1 MNLDRVVSRSIRVS
15 KTQLTLLH
23 FRNQFLIEQAASLLV
38 QRTVDGDNIT
48 LSQHLFQVI
57 YASAA
62 NFFLN
67 LRLERL
73 VVKVQQLLAVK
84 WLESSQ
90 HAFADT
96 PDSDCAHDL
105 ILEIVFVLCNRG
117 DIPVSTRDLLMSWNK
132 VANEGEDGHENMLC
146 HGYHIGTSDF
156 SDCDATVGFV
166 PSIKVNVVGSNAR
179 SDGKFELLSFSES
192 FGCQVTWVE
201 ANSNK

>member
-1 MNLDRVVSRSIRVS
+1 M
-15 KTQLTLLH
+15 
-23 FRNQFLIEQAASLLV
+23 
-38 QRTVDGDNIT
+38 QRTVDRDYIT

-57 YASAA
+57 YTSAS

-105 ILEIVFVLCNRG
+105 VLEIVFVLCNGG
-117 DIPVSTRDLLMSWNK
+117 DIPVSTRNLLMSWNK

-146 HGYHIGTSDF
+146 HGYDIGTSDF
-156 SDCDATVGFV
+156 SNRDATVGFV
-166 PSIKVNVVGSNAR
+166 PGIKVNVVGSNAG
-179 SDGKFELLSFSES
+179 SNGKFELLSFSES
-192 FGCQVTWVE
+192 FGGQVPWVE
-201 ANSNK
+201 ANSNR

>member
-1 MNLDRVVSRSIRVS
+1 MSLDRVVSRSIRVA

-23 FRNQFLIEQAASLLV
+23 FRNQFLVEQPASLLV
-38 QRTVDGDNIT
+38 QRTVDGDYIT

-57 YASAA
+57 YASAS

-73 VVKVQQLLAVK
+73 VVKVQQLFAIK

-90 HAFADT
+90 HTFANT

-105 ILEIVFVLCNRG
+105 VFEIVFVLCNGG
-117 DIPVSTRDLLMSWNK
+117 DIPVSTRNLLMSGNK

-146 HGYHIGTSDF
+146 HGHNIGTGDF
-156 SDCDATVGFV
+156 SDRDATVSFV
-166 PSIKVNVVGSNAR
+166 PGIKVNVVGSNAR

-192 FGCQVTWVE
+192 FGG
-201 ANSNK
+201 